1 MNPRTLQAIAFAL
14 GCILAL
20 QSATTAF
27 AQNAATGASTEPQQP
42 VASTPTAISPMDQ
55 APDNAPNRGQK
66 TSPYPDAPKQQAPE
80 PPTQDI
86 RESLRVQQTKEAA
99 KTQNPDGDALQQPQ
113 GAAAARVQPT
123 TGTAASQPA
132 GAALAPAQQKRSR
145 SFLIRLGVLAGAS
158 IAVGTVVA
166 LSSASPSKPPGTR

>member
-1 MNPRTLQAIAFAL
+1 MSPRTLRTISIAL
-14 GCILAL
+14 GCILAF

-27 AQNAATGASTEPQQP
+27 AQNAAAADPQQP
-42 VASTPTAISPMDQ
+42 VVSTSTPASPADQ
-55 APDNAPNRGQK
+55 APDNANSGSPK
-66 TSPYPDAPKQQAPE
+66 TPPLPDAPDLQAPE
-80 PPTQDI
+80 SPAQDL

-99 KTQNPDGDALQQPQ
+99 KTQNPDRGALQEPQ

-132 GAALAPAQQKRSR
+132 GAALAPAKQKRSR
-145 SFLIRLGVLAGAS
+145 SFLIRLGVLAGAG